1 MTHSRQAAVFR
12 KAPGQTL
19 DDGAFLRTGRGSGAA
34 SVRAATEPRRRPS
47 AVPTVPRGQAPEPS
61 PALVDQV
68 LRRPGSPLDAGT
80 RSLMERRLGADF
92 GHVRVHADERAAA
105 SAHALGAEAYT
116 VGGSIVFASRRYAPD
131 REEGRELL
139 AHELVHT
146 IQQDTGQQDTGQQDT
161 GQQNP
166 GQQDARGPAASGR
179 GLGVEPQDSAA
190 EGEARRIAAATR
202 AGGPP
207 PAAPG
212 TRRAA
217 PGIAPSRVPAG
228 TIQCQQAPG
237 RYRITQ
243 STPLRELS
251 THAERFL
258 LPSGTEVEVRDKGNR
273 ESSFRPPGLSFF
285 KREHSYSSA
294 SRGTG
299 TYNGWIDDGAL
310 ERLALPAPAGPQGPD
325 PRQDG
330 RPPAALQ
337 PQPPAV
343 QGVPPLWQARPGSP
357 LEKALAGLGE
367 AEAPLRRNGAA
378 APPSAEN
385 FAVMTVDR
393 TGRTAENRSGGA
405 EARKLE
411 RAKQPNLTLADKV
424 YVNFGISALGTY
436 SDFNNTVMQ
445 RISVVLLRAS
455 ELGYHVED
463 EGLHRQIVQ
472 VAIRLTE
479 EGHHSTVAS
488 SQADTGHVTFKDK
501 A

>member
-34 SVRAATEPRRRPS
+34 PVRAATEPRRRPS

-116 VGGSIVFASRRYAPD
+116 VGDSIVFASGRYAPD
-131 REEGRELL
+131 REAGRELL
-139 AHELVHT
+139 IHELVHT
-146 IQQDTGQQDTGQQDT
+146 IQQDTA
-161 GQQNP
+161 
-166 GQQDARGPAASGR
+166 QQDARGPAASGR
-179 GLGVEPQDSAA
+179 CPGVEPQDSAA

-202 AGGPP
+202 AGSRPR
-207 PAAPG
+207 AAPG

-217 PGIAPSRVPAG
+217 PGITPSRVPAG

-258 LPSGTEVEVRDKGNR
+258 LPPGTEVEVRDKGNR

-310 ERLALPAPAGPQGPD
+310 ERLALPAAAGPQGPD

-343 QGVPPLWQARPGSP
+343 QGVPPLWPARPGSP

-405 EARKLE
+405 EARKIE
-411 RAKQPNLTLADKV
+411 RANQPNLTLADKV